1 MDEARQAILS
11 NLQLD
16 TAVRAIFLF
25 SPEGYLVSKAGYTE
39 ELDTE
44 AIGALVSGE
53 FAAAESLARLIGNQL
68 TFTSNYHE
76 GPEYSMYVH
85 GVKGKGML
93 VMIFGTDSNLGIVR
107 YYTGKTVDALESMLS
122 TGILPPPDAF
132 ADPVSFEQHMNES
145 INTLFDS
152 AFNEED
158 YE

>member
-16 TAVRAIFLF
+16 TAVKAIFLF
-25 SPEGYLVSKAGYTE
+25 SPEGYLVNQAGITDN
-39 ELDTE
+39 LDVE

-107 YYTGKTVDALESMLS
+107 YYASKTVNALEEMLS
-122 TGILPPPDAF
+122 TGVLPPPDAF
-132 ADPVSFEQHMNES
+132 ADPAYFEQHMNES
-145 INTLFDS
+145 IDALFNNS
-152 AFNEED
+152 INGED